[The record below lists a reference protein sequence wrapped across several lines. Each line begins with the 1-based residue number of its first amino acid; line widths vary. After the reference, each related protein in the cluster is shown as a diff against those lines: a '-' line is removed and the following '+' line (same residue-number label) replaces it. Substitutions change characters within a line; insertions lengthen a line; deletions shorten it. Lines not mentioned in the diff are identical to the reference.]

1 MITGA
6 HAKSHHSLEVTGNKR
21 DPNEVT
27 FRTTTEFLPFWRAVL
42 QYRYV
47 TDIPAIHGYTTTW
60 MDYKSVDGH
69 LQEVALDYD
78 ASAPCVSAIAALLC

>member
-1 MITGA
+1 MITRA

-42 QYRYV
+42 RYRYV